1 MTDDIKKLIEDA
13 KVHAAAF
20 IEWTEKNQSRFYVG
34 DVAAA
39 CDMAITCNELI
50 TTLAAVAG
58 ERDRMGQ
65 EGFVQMSAS
74 DEADAWQMARAMDE
88 DYHIVYVAKRSVLDG
103 DGDWCVF
110 CSLRKSAALNPEAK

>member
-13 KVHAAAF
+13 KRFILNANFHYKNAFAMAPSEVGHAS
-20 IEWTEKNQSRFYVG
+20 EVMT
-34 DVAAA
+34 
-39 CDMAITCNELI
+39 ELI